1 MKPLCN
7 PKSAIDFWRRVF
19 LTRQS
24 CLPPACL
31 PVGRHGRQAGP
42 PAVGQGT
49 GREEK
54 LGEI

>member
-24 CLPPACL
+24 CL